1 MVVIES
7 QLAFG
12 ILLPIAKNLYIQS
25 AILVS
30 PKYCVTLKVRLS
42 RAAWGINKEQFL
54 NVNNR
59 ICQVFAPTYTIKT
72 GKEEI

>member
-7 QLAFG
+7 QLAFD
-12 ILLPIAKNLYIQS
+12 ILLPIAKKLYIQS

-54 NVNNR
+54 NVNNC
-59 ICQVFAPTYTIKT
+59 ICQVFAPTNIYY
-72 GKEEI
+72 